1 MSVVTQTHHDVPDE
15 FKEVDKMR
23 AWLYYRL
30 SRDEDEE
37 MNSLQNQRQIL
48 VDYAEQNGYEIVGES
63 FDDNVSG
70 MTFNRKGLG
79 KLEIAVDEGKI
90 DVVLVKDLSRLGRHR
105 TQTELFIDHLRQN
118 NVKVISVTEGIDSFN
133 ENDDLLI
140 GFKQIFNDFY
150 AKDISKKVK
159 AGVRQ
164 KQKSKGL
171 IESLPLGYKRDRN
184 TNTVLVD
191 DETAWIVQEVFKL
204 YVDGYGLTTIART
217 MNERGIKSP
226 EYYQRRKL
234 ADWKPDIS
242 KKYLWVQTSVRRILT
257 NELYIGTMVNHKT
270 VTSKIYKTK
279 TFIPPEEQYR
289 HENFCEPIIDETTWK
304 QAQFL
309 LKERSQI
316 NPRSQNGRKL
326 HRYSGLIKC
335 ADCGAS
341 FVARIRK
348 WDGKE
353 YVEYTCNS
361 SHRYG
366 KEYCTPHTVRES
378 QLDELIEDEVRG
390 FRDTI
395 LEESTRYDKIVKDWA
410 RKKPL
415 YGRQIQQHNDKISSL
430 RQQIEDLI
438 MEKIGDKEH
447 AQIYNNMIAKR
458 EEEIKQLDKKISDLR
473 EYDKICKQKKDQ
485 LKNTTNILDDILF
498 EGLISD
504 MNLRMLVKKILIH
517 QNNDKSLD
525 IRFEMNG
532 EFNPSCSVFVEPE
545 DETA

>member
-48 VDYAEQNGYEIVGES
+48 VDYAGQNGYEIVGES

-164 KQKSKGL
+164 KQKNKGL

-191 DETAWIVQEVFKL
+191 DETAWIVQEIFKL
-204 YVDGYGLTTIART
+204 YVEGYGLTTIART

-279 TFIPPEEQYR
+279 SFIPPEEQYR

-430 RQQIEDLI
+430 WQQIEDLI

-485 LKNTTNILDDILF
+485 LKNTTNTLDDILS

>member
-1 MSVVTQTHHDVPDE
+1 
-15 FKEVDKMR
+15 MR

-171 IESLPLGYKRDRN
+171 IESLPLGYKRDQN

-191 DETAWIVQEVFKL
+191 DETAWIVQEIFKL
-204 YVDGYGLTTIART
+204 YVEGYGLTTIART

-279 TFIPPEEQYR
+279 SFIPPEEQYR

-485 LKNTTNILDDILF
+485 LKNTTNILDDILS

-545 DETA
+545 NETA

>member
-1 MSVVTQTHHDVPDE
+1 
-15 FKEVDKMR
+15 MR

-118 NVKVISVTEGIDSFN
+118 NIKVISVTEGIDSFN

-164 KQKSKGL
+164 KQKGKGL

-204 YVDGYGLTTIART
+204 YVDGYGLTTIAKK

-242 KKYLWVQTSVRRILT
+242 KKYLWVQTAVKRILT

-309 LKERSQI
+309 LEQRSQI
-316 NPRSQNGRKL
+316 NPRSQNGRNL

-335 ADCGAS
+335 SDCGAC
-341 FVARIRK
+341 FVARTRK
-348 WDGKE
+348 WKGKE
-353 YVEYTCNS
+353 YVEYTCN
-361 SHRYG
+361 G
-366 KEYCTPHTVRES
+366 KQYCTPHTVREN
-378 QLDELIEDEVRG
+378 QLDELVEGEILRL
-390 FRDTI
+390 RDII
-395 LEESTRYDKIVKDWA
+395 LAEGERYNKIIKDLSK
-410 RKKPL
+410 KKPL
-415 YGRQIQQHNDKISSL
+415 YERQIQQLNDRILSL

-438 MEKIGDKEH
+438 IERINDREH
-447 AQIYNNMIAKR
+447 TQVFNNMITKR
-458 EEEIKQLDKKISDLR
+458 EDEIAKLDKKISDLR
-473 EYDKICKQKKDQ
+473 EYDKICKQRKEH
-485 LKNTTNILDDILF
+485 LNNTTQIIDEILS
-498 EGLISD
+498 EGSISD
-504 MNLRMLVKKILIH
+504 VNLRMLVKRILIH
-517 QNNDKSLD
+517 QNEDKSLD
-525 IRFEMNG
+525 IKFEMNG
-532 EFNPSCSVFVEPE
+532 EFNDTVSVFIDPM
-545 DETA
+545 DELESA

>member
-415 YGRQIQQHNDKISSL
+415 YGHQIQQHNDKISSL

-485 LKNTTNILDDILF
+485 LKNTTNILDDILS

>member
-48 VDYAEQNGYEIVGES
+48 VDYAGQNGYEIVGES

-150 AKDISKKVK
+150 AK
-159 AGVRQ
+159 
-164 KQKSKGL
+164 
-171 IESLPLGYKRDRN
+171 
-184 TNTVLVD
+184 
-191 DETAWIVQEVFKL
+191 L
-204 YVDGYGLTTIART
+204 YVEGYGLTTIART

-279 TFIPPEEQYR
+279 SFIPPEEQYR

-430 RQQIEDLI
+430 WQQIEDLI

-485 LKNTTNILDDILF
+485 LKNTTNILDDILS